1 MDVLQSLGAGFLVA
15 VSPLNILSC
24 FIGVIA
30 GTIIGAL
37 PGIGPSAG
45 VAILLPITF
54 GVSPTTAMIMLAGIY
69 YGAMYG
75 GTITSVL
82 INVPGESS
90 SVMTTLDG
98 YQMAKKGRA
107 GAALGIAA
115 FGSFIAGTGSIV
127 IFTFFA
133 PWLAKVALSF
143 GPQEYF
149 ALMVLGFTALA
160 GLASESPVKTIIA
173 AAVGLTLATIGLDSM
188 SGHPRF
194 TFGSNNLL
202 GGFDFLPVAMGLF
215 GVAEVLVS
223 SETIVKLEI
232 QKADLSLKK
241 VFPTAEDWVR
251 SRGSIVRGW
260 LLGFVVGVLPGAGA
274 TIASFLS
281 YAAEKRASKHP
292 EEFGQGA
299 IEGVAGP
306 EAANNAASVGALVPL
321 LTIGVPGSA
330 TTAVMMGAL
339 MMYGLRPGPLLFK
352 ENPTFVWGLVASMY
366 IGNILLVI
374 LNLAFIPLFVKIVK
388 IPHWVLNPLIIIFCI
403 VGVYALQNNL
413 YDVWTML
420 AFGIIGYIMKKL
432 SFPAAPLVLALVL
445 GDMMETNLRRSLILS
460 HGSLATFVTRP
471 ISATIIVI
479 ALLALVYPV
488 LKPLIAK
495 RRRASA
501 PGSAAGG
508 ATH

>member
-1 MDVLQSLGAGFLVA
+1 MDVLHSLGTGFLVA
-15 VSPLNILSC
+15 LSPVNLLYC
-24 FIGVIA
+24 LIGVIA
-30 GTIIGAL
+30 GTIIGVL

-54 GVSPTTAMIMLAGIY
+54 GVDPTTSMIMLAGIY

-98 YQMAKKGRA
+98 YQMVKKGRA

-115 FGSFIAGTGSIV
+115 FGSFIAGTGSVI

-143 GPQEYF
+143 GPPEYF
-149 ALMVLGFTALA
+149 ALMVLGFAALA
-160 GLASESPVKTIIA
+160 GLASDSPVKTLIA
-173 AAVGLTLATIGLDSM
+173 AVVGLALATVGLDSM

-194 TFGSNNLL
+194 TFGSATLL

-223 SETIVKLEI
+223 SETILKLEI
-232 QKADLSLKK
+232 ENADLSLKK
-241 VFPTAEDWVR
+241 VFPTVQDWIKCR
-251 SRGSIVRGW
+251 WAIVRGW
-260 LLGFVVGVLPGAGA
+260 LIGFFIGVLPGAGA

-292 EEFGQGA
+292 EEFGTGA

-306 EAANNAASVGALVPL
+306 ESANNAASVGALVPL

-352 ENPTFVWGLVASMY
+352 ENPTFIWGLVASMY

-374 LNLAFIPLFVKIVK
+374 LNIAFIPLFVRIVK
-388 IPHWVLNPLIIIFCI
+388 IQHWVLNPLIIIFCI

-413 YDVWTML
+413 YDVWIML
-420 AFGIIGYIMKKL
+420 VFGLLGYAMKKL
-432 SFPAAPLVLALVL
+432 NFPAAPLVLALVL
-445 GDMMETNLRRSLILS
+445 GDMMETALRRSLILS
-460 HGSLATFVTRP
+460 HGSLGFLVTRP
-471 ISATIIVI
+471 ISATIIAFALA
-479 ALLALVYPV
+479 ALLYPV
-488 LKPLIAK
+488 LKSLAAK
-495 RRRASA
+495 RRRVQ
-501 PGSAAGG
+501 GSAVGG
-508 ATH
+508 AGR